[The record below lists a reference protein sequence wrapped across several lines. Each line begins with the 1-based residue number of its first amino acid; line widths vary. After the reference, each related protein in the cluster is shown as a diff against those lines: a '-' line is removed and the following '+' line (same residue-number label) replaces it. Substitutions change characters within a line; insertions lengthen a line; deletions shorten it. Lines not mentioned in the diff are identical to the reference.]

1 MLDGH
6 PSDDKKNFL
15 VDFIDKIKGKEKE
28 EFSEE
33 ELIDLVNEGH
43 ENGVLKENEAEMIS
57 NIIEFG
63 DKQAHDVMTHRNNIV
78 AIDDEK
84 TVEETFQ
91 IIINENFSRYP
102 IYSGDLNNV
111 VGILHIRDLIKIYAD
126 QGLRNEK
133 LKNLTDKVMF
143 QAVFVP
149 ETRNVSQLFR
159 EMQSEK
165 QHMAIV
171 VDEYGQTSGIIT
183 MEDILEEIVGNI
195 FDEYDEDE
203 CLIVKESNGSYIV
216 DGMTELSEIEEFF
229 NIEFNVNDI
238 DTINGYI
245 LYRMGRIPQ
254 DTDDFECTYKN
265 LKFKVLEV
273 KNRMIKKIRLQYLA

>member
-159 EMQSEK
+159 DAVRK
-165 QHMAIV
+165 AT
-171 VDEYGQTSGIIT
+171 YGHS
-183 MEDILEEIVGNI
+183 
-195 FDEYDEDE
+195 
-203 CLIVKESNGSYIV
+203 C
-216 DGMTELSEIEEFF
+216 
-229 NIEFNVNDI
+229 
-238 DTINGYI
+238 
-245 LYRMGRIPQ
+245 R
-254 DTDDFECTYKN
+254 
-265 LKFKVLEV
+265 
-273 KNRMIKKIRLQYLA
+273 